1 MMQSQIYVLEKGVDT
16 VAGTIRAEVVVR
28 ATEAFTPRLPGM
40 RRDVAPVYSL
50 MIATSPLPTSFWD
63 AVGLGERE
71 TFHDER
77 HLVIYGQRTADDR
90 LAFGG
95 RGARYHWASRV
106 DPSFERD
113 TRTHEM
119 VHRTLLE
126 LFPTLRDVPVT
137 HRWGGAVGVPRDW
150 WCHTRFDQSTGMASA
165 GGYVGDGVG
174 TSHLAGRTLADL
186 ITRTPSE
193 LVDLPW
199 VQHTSPKWE
208 PEPLR
213 YVGINTM
220 VQLPKGADRH
230 EARTGR
236 PSRWR
241 DAVMSRLIGG

>member
-1 MMQSQIYVLEKGVDT
+1 MLFRS
-16 VAGTIRAEVVVR
+16 
-28 ATEAFTPRLPGM
+28 GM
-40 RRDVAPVYSL
+40 RRELAPVYSL
-50 MIATSPLPTSFWD
+50 MIATAPLPAAFWAD
-63 AVGLGERE
+63 AGLRRRE

-106 DPSFERD
+106 DPRFERD
-113 TRTHEM
+113 THAHEV

-126 LFPTLRDVPVT
+126 LFPALREVPVT

-150 WCHTRFDQSTGMASA
+150 WCAARFDRSTGLASA

-174 TSHLAGRTLADL
+174 TSNLAGRTLADL
-186 ITRTPSE
+186 ITVTASD

-199 VQHTSPKWE
+199 VQRPPRRWE

-213 YVGINTM
+213 YVGINTL

-230 EARTGR
+230 ESRTGR

-241 DAVMSRLIGG
+241 DAVMARLIGG